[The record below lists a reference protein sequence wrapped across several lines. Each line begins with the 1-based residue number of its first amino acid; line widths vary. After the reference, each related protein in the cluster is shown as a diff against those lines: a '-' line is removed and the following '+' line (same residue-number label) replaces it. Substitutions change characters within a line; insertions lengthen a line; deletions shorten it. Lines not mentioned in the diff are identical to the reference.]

1 MDTIW
6 SLSFYTELITDGL
19 NNAVYAYKNQAVS
32 ITPVITKC

>member
-6 SLSFYTELITDGL
+6 SLSFYTKVITDRL
-19 NNAVYAYKNQAVS
+19 KNAVYAYKNQAAS